1 MHICLEANSNAFNGG
16 ESRQKGVFEH
26 ISQLDNFSVVIRDPL
41 ALLIILLGV
50 GIKNLNYNGL
60 VGQNVIL

>member
-41 ALLIILLGV
+41 AR
-50 GIKNLNYNGL
+50 KR
-60 VGQNVIL
+60 